1 MKFVWDPV
9 KARTNLAKHGISF
22 EIAQEVWDDPLSV
35 VSPDFAAGSEERWR
49 AIGMVEPMALL
60 LVVHVYPDP
69 DDEALVRIISARKAT
84 AHERKQYEQEG
95 S

>member
-35 VSPDFAAGSEERWR
+35 VSSDFMEDGEERWH
-49 AIGMVEPMALL
+49 AIGMVRPMLLL
-60 LVVHVYPDP
+60 LVVHTYPDP
-69 DDEALVRIISARKAT
+69 DNDGLVRIISARKAIPY
-84 AHERKQYEQEG
+84 ERKRYEQEG